1 MQNAQKKPRL
11 LTKSNNSSY
20 IDRKSTSKNQ
30 LQTMATI
37 GREKPAPDASKNIS
51 GIPASTPGSGN
62 TCVISKDTMI
72 EGNFAC
78 EQDVRLDGVI
88 KGDVRCTKRLVIGE
102 TGRIEG
108 KVTAE
113 SAVIQGTI
121 KGEVTIQDVLQL
133 KSTALVD
140 GVLQAK
146 ALLVEEGGRY
156 LGECRVGSKG

>member
-1 MQNAQKKPRL
+1 
-11 LTKSNNSSY
+11 
-20 IDRKSTSKNQ
+20 
-30 LQTMATI
+30 MATI
-37 GREKPAPDASKNIS
+37 GREKPAPDASKNTS
-51 GIPASTPGSGN
+51 VIPASAPGSSN
-62 TCVISKDTMI
+62 TCVISKDTVI
-72 EGNFAC
+72 EGNFSC

-88 KGDVRCTKRLVIGE
+88 KGDVRCAKRLVIGE

-156 LGECRVGSKG
+156 LGECRIGAKG